1 MKFLLSLLPLLA
13 SPPAR
18 AAQGGRLPSLY
29 MSHLGASPATFNSLR
44 VNLQLWD
51 SWSSGATPVFSNS
64 PASMTGPF
72 TLSPGTPAT
81 IDVTL
86 AAARRSWSPF
96 AAAVVDDVVTDN
108 DLEGSGVRTF
118 HAG

>member
-1 MKFLLSLLPLLA
+1 
-13 SPPAR
+13 
-18 AAQGGRLPSLY
+18 

-44 VNLQLWD
+44 VNLQLRD

-64 PASMTGPF
+64 PASVIVADVTGPF
-72 TLSPGTPAT
+72 TLNPGTPAT
-81 IDVTL
+81 IDETL
-86 AAARRSWSPF
+86 AAARRSWSPS
-96 AAAVVDDVVTDN
+96 AAAVVDAVVTDN